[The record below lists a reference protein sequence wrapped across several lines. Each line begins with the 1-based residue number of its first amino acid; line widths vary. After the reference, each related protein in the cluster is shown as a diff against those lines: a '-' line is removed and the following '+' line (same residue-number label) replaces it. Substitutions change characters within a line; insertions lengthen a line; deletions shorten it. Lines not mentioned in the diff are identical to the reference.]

1 MKKPFSSRLA
11 RGDRERMRSD
21 RERVVGA
28 VIHWFEA
35 KQWTV
40 TASETKQ
47 HISMLRQFFPGHGG
61 RGDVVAEK
69 DGREWFVQCRVM
81 HYLEALTLGEVYA
94 GLGGLL
100 FQLESETTNV
110 SIAMPD
116 DPMFRGLW
124 ARIPAFAK
132 HRTNITAFFVDQD
145 GNVAHETD

>member
-1 MKKPFSSRLA
+1 MT
-11 RGDRERMRSD
+11 
-21 RERVVGA
+21 A
-28 VIHWFEA
+28 VTRWLEAQHWA
-35 KQWTV
+35 VKT
-40 TASETKQ
+40 SEKNQ
-47 HISMLRQFFPGHGG
+47 GYSMIRQFFPGQG

-69 DGREWFVQCRVM
+69 DGGEWIVQCRVA
-81 HYLEALTLGEVYA
+81 HYQDALTLGEVYA

-132 HRTNITAFFVDQD
+132 QRTNITAFFVDQD